1 MRVPATVAD
10 QILDQIRPMLDA
22 GVVQLT
28 RSGGHGVSAETT
40 SHEVYGFV
48 QSPWPF
54 PPGPKKFRIK
64 SALVDFT
71 DSLCDLLS
79 DATKQD
85 WPGSDRAITV
95 TTSRDR
101 ASISVTSTGATLVF
115 DVDTSQWESS

>member
-10 QILDQIRPMLDA
+10 QILDQVRPMLNA
-22 GVVQLT
+22 GVQLT

-54 PPGPKKFRIK
+54 PPGPKRFRIK

-79 DATKQD
+79 DATKRD

-95 TTSRDR
+95 TTSRHR
-101 ASISVTSTGATLVF
+101 ASISVTSTGATLVL
-115 DVDTSQWESS
+115 DVDTAQWESS